1 MPWGLEIGPETVRLC
16 RAALRGGRLLVQR
29 RVELPVPPDLIQ
41 PSLKEANLREA
52 ARLVA
57 LLTEARRKARVGGWL
72 RVVLP
77 DAVFT
82 MRSVASDQLPERRD
96 DARRLLRWQARDL
109 LPFPADEARLDY
121 LPLAPGADGRQRAV
135 CLVARERVL
144 AEYEAAL
151 AQAGLQVAVLDAQ
164 TIALAQAAGP
174 ALRDGPVA
182 LLAVNGTRTTLLVVH
197 EGLPR
202 FWRQLPGGRDS
213 WGDGG
218 EGRLLR
224 EVADSL
230 TFCQESERTGPA
242 KHVVVSGLGR
252 LGGRVS
258 ANLTDWLGIPAA
270 RLDLATALRASGDPD
285 DLAAWGA
292 ALGAAIRPW

>member
-1 MPWGLEIGPETVRLC
+1 MPWGLEIGPEALRLC
-16 RAALRGGRLLVQR
+16 RAALRRGRLLVQR
-29 RVELPVPPDLIQ
+29 RLELPVPPELIQ

-52 ARLVA
+52 PRLAA
-57 LLTEARRKARVGGWL
+57 LLGEARRKARARGWL

-82 MRSVASDQLPERRD
+82 MRSLTTDQLPDRRE

-121 LPLAPGADGRQRAV
+121 LALAPGAEGRRRAV

-151 AQAGLQVAVLDAQ
+151 TQAGFQVALLDAQ
-164 TIALAQAAGP
+164 SIALAQAAGP
-174 ALRDGPVA
+174 ALRDGPAA
-182 LLAVNGTRTTLLVVH
+182 LLAVNGIHTTLLVVH

-213 WGDGG
+213 WADGR
-218 EGRLLR
+218 EERLLR

-230 TFCQESERTGPA
+230 TFCQESERTGPV

-258 ANLTDWLGIPAA
+258 GILTDWLGIPTA
-270 RLDLATALRASGDPD
+270 RLDLTTALRAGGDPD

-292 ALGAAIRPW
+292 ALGAAIRPL

>member
-16 RAALRGGRLLVQR
+16 RATLRGGRLLVQR
-29 RVELPVPPDLIQ
+29 RVELPVPPGLIQ
-41 PSLKEANLREA
+41 PSLKESNLREA

-82 MRSVASDQLPERRD
+82 MRSVATDQLPEGRD

-109 LPFPADEARLDY
+109 VPFPADEARLDY

-144 AEYEAAL
+144 AEYEATL
-151 AQAGLQVAVLDAQ
+151 AQAGLQVALLDAQ

-182 LLAVNGTRTTLLVVH
+182 LLAVDGTRTSLLVVH

-202 FWRQLPGGRDS
+202 FWRQLPGGRDG
-213 WGDGG
+213 WTDGS

-230 TFCQESERTGPA
+230 TFCQESEKTGPV

-252 LGGRVS
+252 LGGRVTAS
-258 ANLTDWLGIPAA
+258 LTDWLGIPAA
-270 RLDLATALRASGDPD
+270 RLDLATALRASGATD

>member
-1 MPWGLEIGPETVRLC
+1 MAWGLEIGPETLRLC
-16 RAALRGGRLLVQR
+16 RAARRGGHLLVQR
-29 RVELPVPPDLIQ
+29 RVELAVPPDLIQ
-41 PSLKEANLREA
+41 PSLKEPNLREPP
-52 ARLVA
+52 RLVA
-57 LLTEARRKARVGGWL
+57 LLGEARRKARAVGWL

-82 MRSVASDQLPERRD
+82 MRSVVTDQLPERRE

-121 LPLAPGADGRQRAV
+121 LRLTPGADGRQRAV

-151 AQAGLQVAVLDAQ
+151 EQAGFQVALLDAQ

-174 ALRDGPVA
+174 ALRDGPAA
-182 LLAVNGTRTTLLVVH
+182 LLAVSGTRTTLLVVS

-202 FWRQLPGGRDS
+202 FWRQLPGGPDG
-213 WGDGG
+213 WADGG
-218 EGRLLR
+218 EGPLLR

-230 TFCQESERTGPA
+230 TFCQESERTGPV
-242 KHVVVSGLGR
+242 KHLVVSGLGP
-252 LGGRVS
+252 LGRQVS
-258 ANLTDWLGIPAA
+258 ASLTDWLGIPAA
-270 RLDLATALRASGDPD
+270 RLDLATALRTGGDPD

>member
-1 MPWGLEIGPETVRLC
+1 MPWGLEIGPETIRLC
-16 RAALRGGRLLVQR
+16 RAALRRGHLLLQR
-29 RVELPVPPDLIQ
+29 RVELPVPPDLVQ
-41 PSLKEANLREA
+41 PSLKETNLREA
-52 ARLVA
+52 PRLVA

-82 MRSVASDQLPERRD
+82 MRSLTTDQLPDRRD

-121 LPLAPGADGRQRAV
+121 LPLAPGPEGRRRTV

-164 TIALAQAAGP
+164 TIALAQAAGS
-174 ALRDGPVA
+174 ALRDGPAA

-213 WGDGG
+213 WVDGR
-218 EGRLLR
+218 EAQLLR

-230 TFCQESERTGPA
+230 TFCQESERTGSV

-270 RLDLATALRASGDPD
+270 GLDLTTALRAGGDAD

>member
-16 RAALRGGRLLVQR
+16 RAALRGGRLVVQR

-57 LLTEARRKARVGGWL
+57 LLSEARRKAGAGGWL

-121 LPLAPGADGRQRAV
+121 LRLAPGADERPRAV

-202 FWRQLPGGRDS
+202 FWRQLPGGRDR

-270 RLDLATALRASGDPD
+270 RLDLATALRAGGDPD

>member
-1 MPWGLEIGPETVRLC
+1 MPWGLEIGPETLRLC
-16 RAALRGGRLLVQR
+16 RAARRGGRLQVQQ

-41 PSLKEANLREA
+41 PSLKETNLREA
-52 ARLVA
+52 PRLAA
-57 LLTEARRKARVGGWL
+57 LLGEARRKARVGGWL

-82 MRSVASDQLPERRD
+82 MRSVATDQLPERRE
-96 DARRLLRWQARDL
+96 DARRLLRWQTRDL

-121 LPLAPGADGRQRAV
+121 LRLAPGADGRQRAV

-144 AEYEAAL
+144 VEYEAAL
-151 AQAGLQVAVLDAQ
+151 AQAGFQVALLDAQ
-164 TIALAQAAGP
+164 TIALAQAAAP
-174 ALRDGPVA
+174 ALRDGPAA
-182 LLAVNGTRTTLLVVH
+182 LLAVSGTRTTLLVVS

-202 FWRQLPGGRDS
+202 FWRQLPGGADS
-213 WGDGG
+213 WADGG
-218 EGRLLR
+218 EGSLLR

-230 TFCQESERTGPA
+230 TFCQESERTGPV
-242 KHVVVSGLGR
+242 KHLVVCGLGPH
-252 LGGRVS
+252 GRRAS
-258 ANLTDWLGIPAA
+258 ASLTDWLGIPAA
-270 RLDLATALRASGDPD
+270 SLDLVTTLRTGGDPD

>member
-16 RAALRGGRLLVQR
+16 RATLRGGRLQVQR
-29 RVELPVPPDLIQ
+29 RLELPVPPELIQ
-41 PSLKEANLREA
+41 PSLKEANVREP

-57 LLTEARRKARVGGWL
+57 LLTEVRHKARVGGWL
-72 RVVLP
+72 RVALP
-77 DAVFT
+77 DAVFI
-82 MRSVASDQLPERRD
+82 MRSVTSDQLPEQRD

-109 LPFPADEARLDY
+109 LPFPVDEARLDY
-121 LPLAPGADGRQRAV
+121 VPLAPGADGRQRAV

-151 AQAGLQVAVLDAQ
+151 AQAGLRVAVLDAQ

-174 ALRDGPVA
+174 ALRDGPAA

-213 WGDGG
+213 WADGS

-230 TFCQESERTGPA
+230 TFCQEAERTGPV
-242 KHVVVSGLGR
+242 KQVVVSGLGR
-252 LGGRVS
+252 LGGKLS
-258 ANLTDWLGIPAA
+258 THLTDWLGIPTA

-292 ALGAAIRPW
+292 ALGAAVRPW

>member
-16 RAALRGGRLLVQR
+16 RAALRGGRLLLQR
-29 RVELPVPPDLIQ
+29 RLELPVPPDLIQ
-41 PSLKEANLREA
+41 PSLKEANVRES
-52 ARLVA
+52 ARLIA
-57 LLTEARRKARVGGWL
+57 LLTEVRHKARVGGWL

-109 LPFPADEARLDY
+109 LPFPAEEARLDY

-151 AQAGLQVAVLDAQ
+151 AQAGLRVAVLDAQ

-174 ALRDGPVA
+174 ALRADPVA

-202 FWRQLPGGRDS
+202 F
-213 WGDGG
+213 
-218 EGRLLR
+218 
-224 EVADSL
+224 
-230 TFCQESERTGPA
+230 
-242 KHVVVSGLGR
+242 
-252 LGGRVS
+252 
-258 ANLTDWLGIPAA
+258 
-270 RLDLATALRASGDPD
+270 
-285 DLAAWGA
+285 
-292 ALGAAIRPW
+292 